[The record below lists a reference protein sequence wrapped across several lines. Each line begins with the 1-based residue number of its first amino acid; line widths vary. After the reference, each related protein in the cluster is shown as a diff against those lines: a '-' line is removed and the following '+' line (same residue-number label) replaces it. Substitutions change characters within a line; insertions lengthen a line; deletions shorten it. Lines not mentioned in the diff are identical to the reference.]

1 MCLHLKNGRRLI
13 KDRWFNP
20 FWSIWLKH
28 LMSRPSCYNC
38 QFTNTERQADISL
51 GDLWGGHLYCK
62 DLYNNNKGA
71 SLVVC
76 NTVQGRTV
84 MKIAQKYMEGRELIF
99 SDALKYQG
107 SMRKSIDMNPNRVE
121 FMSDLQNA
129 DVDYEQLVKKWTK
142 KPALKLLWQK
152 YVWGNRQKMFVWN
165 LFHKRS

>member
-1 MCLHLKNGRRLI
+1 
-13 KDRWFNP
+13 
-20 FWSIWLKH
+20 
-28 LMSRPSCYNC
+28 
-38 QFTNTERQADISL
+38 
-51 GDLWGGHLYCK
+51 
-62 DLYNNNKGA
+62 
-71 SLVVC
+71 
-76 NTVQGRTV
+76 